1 VSVEADIRDIRGPK
15 PVAALWVLPVL
26 VLSGLLA
33 AAGLYGTWKWA
44 RRGRSRRKTLAELT
58 LERLQR
64 ACGFMR
70 PDGGREFAID
80 VSNVVRE
87 YIEARFEVRAAHL
100 TTDEF
105 LRNLGEHT
113 ESMLAAHRVLL
124 DDFLQTCDLG
134 KFGGWRLSIPDM
146 TTMFE
151 RAREFVMAS
160 AETSKLPQ
168 AERAGTTPDPSNSAA
183 GETYASLPST

>member
-1 VSVEADIRDIRGPK
+1 
-15 PVAALWVLPVL
+15 LPVL
-26 VLSGLLA
+26 ALSGLLA

-44 RRGRSRRKTLAELT
+44 RRGRPKRKTLAELT
-58 LERLQR
+58 LERLDR
-64 ACGFMR
+64 ARGLMR

-80 VSNVVRE
+80 VSNIVRE
-87 YIEARFEVRAAHL
+87 YIEARFEVRAVHL

-113 ESMLAAHRVLL
+113 ESMLAPHRTLL
-124 DDFLQTCDLG
+124 NDFLQTCDLG

-160 AETSKLPQ
+160 AESSKPPE
-168 AERAGTTPDPSNSAA
+168 AERAKTTADPSNSTAA
-183 GETYASLPST
+183 ETYASLPST